1 MLAKVMVVED
11 ERIVAFN
18 LKQRLAK
25 LGYEVPGIAASGAE
39 ALRMA
44 EATRPDLVLMD
55 IRIQGEIDGIET
67 ASRLRAVRP
76 APVVYLTAYSDDS
89 MLERAR
95 ATHPYGYLLK
105 PFSEREMHA
114 TIQMALER
122 YKFEGA
128 LAESEERLSRA
139 LAASNVALW
148 DLDIASNNL

>member
-55 IRIQGEIDGIET
+55 IRIQGEIDGISDLVRIGLWVLNLYFVDDT
-67 ASRLRAVRP
+67 ADAGQM
-76 APVVYLTAYSDDS
+76 TDS
-89 MLERAR
+89 
-95 ATHPYGYLLK
+95 TFGV
-105 PFSEREMHA
+105 F
-114 TIQMALER
+114 
-122 YKFEGA
+122 A
-128 LAESEERLSRA
+128 LAHI
-139 LAASNVALW
+139 V
-148 DLDIASNNL
+148 DFTF